1 MKNLIII
8 FIFLLES
15 LFALESNVLPGEVYV
30 GNDFK
35 RNQICTPI
43 CRNVQGGYR
52 TKILDFNPFN
62 GITKCDIY
70 TTDGLI
76 TAGLTADT
84 KNQQCVND
92 TNHDTAFGT
101 GAFNSENK
109 KYNTLST
116 VTYTEQMT
124 ISKFLT
130 SLVTLDDDYVDIGQT
145 ASTGFLVLKQSAN
158 TGADGTTAQENATIN
173 TLNKSNLGFFVSLFY
188 GFQKIYAYVQF
199 FLFIF
204 VGAFFL
210 FVFVS
215 NMINAKMENRQ
226 NNNMLST
233 ITVPLIMVVLCF
245 VPIPRADSINTTPIQ
260 EIIKYFIENSNSLA
274 DRVSTT
280 GTDMYMKKVY
290 GSVGAFSVQ
299 GEKKI
304 YDRKLDLENA
314 VSSYKYAYESCLNRF
329 TTIRDDKRTFQ
340 IEDEEVIKEL
350 EALAGT
356 GSKDFTFAACK
367 RIENSLIIYERELDE
382 KNIALNSIQRAF
394 NNNELQSKLSTIN
407 TETNER
413 ANNYGWLFAPL
424 LSSLSIVVENL
435 AIISENSL
443 ASEIREKNVNLKN
456 DSVTTDDNYIKDTED
471 GSILGKLAYFILPGA
486 DGVYSHSSNLLSKTG
501 RIVSSLENI
510 PIVGF
515 LFGVTGKAIEVS
527 KELAAFNLTVALYQN
542 VLKYLPLIVGLVAGL
557 IAFASYLIDLF
568 KYVYIAPF
576 MVLYSV
582 TTNKRGKIIDFLI
595 SGVGLFLKPILI
607 VISIF
612 ISLFFYYLFQE
623 VFAELILKQ
632 FLLLKGL
639 DTDTFGFVNG
649 LSLSLFATLLHI
661 ISTIL
666 VTFLM
671 WKITIEGSKMFLTMA
686 GLNDTDNISNS
697 VSQRIDKYSF
707 QV

>member
-1 MKNLIII
+1 MKKLIFLI
-8 FIFLLES
+8 FILFES
-15 LFALESNVLPGEVYV
+15 LFALESSVLPGEVYI
-30 GNDFK
+30 GNDFEI
-35 RNQICTPI
+35 NQTCSPI
-43 CRNVQGGYR
+43 CRSVQGGYR
-52 TKILDFNPFN
+52 TKVLDFNPFN
-62 GITKCDIY
+62 GITKCDIF
-70 TTDGLI
+70 TTDG
-76 TAGLTADT
+76 TVTNGLTADT
-84 KNQQCVND
+84 KNSQCVNE
-92 TNHDTAFGT
+92 TNHDTPFGNGT
-101 GAFNSENK
+101 FVSENK
-109 KYNTLST
+109 KYNSISSIS
-116 VTYTEQMT
+116 YTEQMT
-124 ISKFLT
+124 ITKFLT

-145 ASTGFLVLKQSAN
+145 ANSGFLVLKQPAN
-158 TGADGTTAQENATIN
+158 IGNGTTAQDNATIN

-188 GFQKIYAYVQF
+188 GFQKIYSYVQF

-215 NMINAKMENRQ
+215 NLISAKMEERKM
-226 NNNMLST
+226 NNLLST

-245 VPIPRADSINTTPIQ
+245 VPIPKADSINTTPIQ
-260 EIIKYFIENSNSLA
+260 EIIKYFVDNSNSLA

-314 VSSYKYAYESCLNRF
+314 VTSYKRAYNDCKNRYN
-329 TTIRDDKRTFQ
+329 TIREDKRTFQ

-350 EALAGT
+350 ESLAGT

-367 RIENSLIIYERELDE
+367 RIENSLIFYERELDE
-382 KNIALNSIQRAF
+382 KNLALNSIQRTF

-407 TETNER
+407 TETNDR

-424 LSSLSIVVENL
+424 LSSISIVVENL
-435 AIISENSL
+435 SIISSNSL

-456 DSVTTDDNYIKDTED
+456 DSVTTDDNYVKDTED

-486 DGVYSHSSNLLSKTG
+486 GDVYTHSSQLLSKTG
-501 RIVSSLENI
+501 RVVSSLENI
-510 PIVGF
+510 PVVGF
-515 LFGVTGKAIEVS
+515 LFSFAGKAMEVS

-542 VLKYLPLIVGLVAGL
+542 ILKYLPLIVGLVAGL

-576 MVLYSV
+576 MVLYAV
-582 TTNKRGKIIDFLI
+582 TTNKRGKIIEFLI
-595 SGVGLFLKPILI
+595 NGVGLFLKPILI

-623 VFAELILKQ
+623 VFAEMILKQ

-661 ISTIL
+661 ITTIL

-686 GLNDTDNISNS
+686 GLNDTDSISNS
-697 VSQRIDKYSF
+697 LSQRVDKYSF